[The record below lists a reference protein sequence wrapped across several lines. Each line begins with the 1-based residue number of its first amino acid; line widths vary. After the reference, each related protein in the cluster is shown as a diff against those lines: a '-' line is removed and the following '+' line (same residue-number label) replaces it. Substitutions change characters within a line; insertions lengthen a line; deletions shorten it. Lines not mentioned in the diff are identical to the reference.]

1 MLDKRLV
8 SLRSYLTTLTSLD
21 NTRFVSE
28 STGYTFSDLVDAI
41 DAVRSEDINWIT
53 SYIVSNNITKN
64 RQELIDYYEY
74 RIEDAQRE
82 LNQRQS
88 RLYTLA
94 SQIESYKKTMAVFL
108 GVVDSSSSQ
117 EGNESGDY
125 EYSQKSWMYDS
136 LINEKVSCETSISDT
151 QERIALYER
160 RVERL
165 STGEPTGNPQ
175 LVEER
180 LQRIEDLIKQFYSD
194 TKETADEFYRT
205 ICLKQAFRILDE
217 PAYKKLPVVSLV
229 RESLSDIL
237 IIEAMVFGLFV
248 LSILVAAIRVAMK
261 HDYDPRNTQNIR
273 SVASYDRGAYN
284 SMSGADSPVSD
295 MVGSSKEA
303 VGR

>member
-94 SQIESYKKTMAVFL
+94 SQIESYKKTMAVL
-108 GVVDSSSSQ
+108 TWYRS
-117 EGNESGDY
+117 
-125 EYSQKSWMYDS
+125 
-136 LINEKVSCETSISDT
+136 
-151 QERIALYER
+151 
-160 RVERL
+160 
-165 STGEPTGNPQ
+165 
-175 LVEER
+175 
-180 LQRIEDLIKQFYSD
+180 FY
-194 TKETADEFYRT
+194 
-205 ICLKQAFRILDE
+205 
-217 PAYKKLPVVSLV
+217 
-229 RESLSDIL
+229 
-237 IIEAMVFGLFV
+237 
-248 LSILVAAIRVAMK
+248 
-261 HDYDPRNTQNIR
+261 
-273 SVASYDRGAYN
+273 
-284 SMSGADSPVSD
+284 ADSYINNCRTD
-295 MVGSSKEA
+295 CDLA
-303 VGR
+303 LA